1 MSFVGSAWLLAQELF
16 GKLVAHAVV
25 SFSAVE
31 EGESIFESADELC
44 RVYFGA
50 ILGGIVAAF
59 LQGLSP
65 SIAKA
70 ELGQVVVVVVVVV
83 VAVWVVVVV
92 GACWGGQCFSD
103 CWAAEQVFG
112 DDA

>member
-1 MSFVGSAWLLAQELF
+1 MPFVGGAWLLAQEL
-16 GKLVAHAVV
+16 GGELAAHAAV

-44 RVYFGA
+44 GVYFGA
-50 ILGGIVAAF
+50 VLGGIVAAF

-65 SIAKA
+65 SVA
-70 ELGQVVVVVVVVV
+70 EAEFGQVVVVVVVAF

-92 GACWGGQCFSD
+92 VVGAC
-103 CWAAEQVFG
+103 
-112 DDA
+112 